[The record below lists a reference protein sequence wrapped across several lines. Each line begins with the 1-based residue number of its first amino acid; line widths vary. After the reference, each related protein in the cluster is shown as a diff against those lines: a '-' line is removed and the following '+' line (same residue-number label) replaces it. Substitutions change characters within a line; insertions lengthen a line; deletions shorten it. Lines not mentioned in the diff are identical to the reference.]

1 MRRSPMQFGVLLVTL
16 ACGSSSR
23 ELSPI
28 VLDPLPAVG
37 EVDGVGAIASWP
49 RISPRHPL
57 GYRVM
62 VPQAGAS
69 VELPN
74 VYGDDGR
81 YLGSLGETGDG
92 PGQFIEPLF
101 SRVGPGDSL
110 WLFDGSARAS
120 VFTPERVF
128 ARTIALP
135 VAPWDAAVLPDG
147 RLVIAAATSG
157 APLPLLLL
165 NGAGAVIRYI
175 GTPLPDEPLGAMRRI
190 VLARDAT
197 IWTVPML
204 GSWRIEHWDTT
215 GANLGALERTPEW
228 FTPYQ
233 RYQAPAP
240 GIAPQ
245 PTLQGAWFDDL
256 DRLWVLGKA
265 VDPDWEK
272 GIDTLDA
279 RGGES
284 GRSVISDP
292 DRVYDTMIEVIDL
305 QSGEAIITARLD
317 ATWPFAAEPGV
328 LMRVATSRDG
338 AHFAELVRVRE
349 KERKRE

>member
-1 MRRSPMQFGVLLVTL
+1 MSRSPLPFGLLLVTL
-16 ACGSSSR
+16 ACGGPSR

-28 VLDPLPAVG
+28 ALDPLPAIG
-37 EVDGVGAIASWP
+37 EVDGVGTMSSWP

-62 VPQAGAS
+62 VPQAGAA
-69 VELPN
+69 VELPM
-74 VYGDDGR
+74 VYADDGSL
-81 YLGSLGETGDG
+81 LGSLGEVGDG

-110 WLFDGSARAS
+110 WIFDGSARAS

-128 ARTIALP
+128 VRAIALP
-135 VAPWDAAVLPDG
+135 TSPWDAVVLPDG
-147 RLVIAAATSG
+147 RLVLASATSG

-165 NGAGAVIRYI
+165 DGEGAVIRTI
-175 GTPLPDEPLGAMRRI
+175 GMPVADEPIGAMRRI

-215 GANLGALERTPEW
+215 GTDLGALVRQPEW
-228 FTPYQ
+228 FPPYR

-245 PTLQGAWFDDL
+245 PTLQAAWFDDSG
-256 DRLWVLGKA
+256 RLWVLGKA
-265 VDPDWEK
+265 VDPQWAR

-279 RGGES
+279 RGGEP
-284 GRSVISDP
+284 GQSVISDP
-292 DRVYDTMIEVIDL
+292 DQVYDTMIEVIDL
-305 QSGEAIITARLD
+305 QSGEAIITARFD
-317 ATWPFAAEPGV
+317 ATWPFVAEPGV

-349 KERKRE
+349 R